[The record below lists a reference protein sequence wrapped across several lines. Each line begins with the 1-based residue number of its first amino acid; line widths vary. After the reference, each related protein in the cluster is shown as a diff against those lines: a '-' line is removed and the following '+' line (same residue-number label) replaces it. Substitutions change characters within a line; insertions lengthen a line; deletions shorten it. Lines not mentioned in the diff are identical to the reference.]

1 MDDVIISPLDV
12 ANAMFR
18 ISDELSQTL
27 DNIAA
32 YLWKRVSITLCYALS
47 YLFNCVLLLGVTDSV
62 VNRLPLEFVTRCSCS
77 KFLLLFVG
85 VLVS

>member
-1 MDDVIISPLDV
+1 MDDVKISPSDV

-32 YLWKRVSITLCYALS
+32 YLWKRVSIPLCYALS
-47 YLFNCVLLLGVTDSV
+47 YLFNCVLILGVVPLQWKTTIIVPLSDIQERCK
-62 VNRLPLEFVTRCSCS
+62 RL
-77 KFLLLFVG
+77 
-85 VLVS
+85 